1 MKNKTTLLI
10 IAAIIAVLGLSAI
23 QGYLISNAYQL
34 EKDVFVKETN
44 DAMSNIHNRK
54 EIELL
59 FDNMSEELEY
69 YISDYKNKRISKG
82 EILERLAIVSD
93 SLNGLHQVQYQDEI
107 KNIGLDY
114 AVKYKENIT
123 SIVVFEAK
131 EVDSILPSPL
141 MKTAFLFG
149 ENFNEE
155 NAIVIGNS
163 RLFDENDY
171 ILQTDDAIVTRT
183 FDYEVRSQRLIL
195 IEDYKS
201 IVFGRMAL
209 LLTAS
214 AIIFLIVVAL
224 FYYSIKNLI
233 TQKKTSEIKTD
244 FINNITHEL
253 KTPLATLSIATKS
266 LKNDAVKNN
275 KDAFENTLNIVIRQ
289 SDRLQKLVD
298 QVMTNSLSSES
309 LIMHKEHVVDNTY
322 FSELLED
329 FKLST
334 QHNDLTIDNQVY
346 PQEVMLRID
355 KFHFNTALLNIL
367 ENAVKYGKEKTHIIL
382 KTELRNGSYHIS
394 IKDNGIGISEK
405 NRAHLFDKFYRVS
418 DGNVHDVKG
427 LGLGLYY
434 TFQIIKAHGGSI
446 KVESELNKGTTF
458 NIKIPVN

>member
-34 EKDVFVKETN
+34 EKDVFIDETN
-44 DAMSNIHNRK
+44 DAMSKIHVRE

-59 FDNMSEELEY
+59 FDSMSEELEY
-69 YISDYKNKRISKG
+69 FISDYKNQRISKG
-82 EILERLAIVSD
+82 EILVRLAKVAD
-93 SLNGLHQVQYQDEI
+93 SLNGLHQVHYKDEI
-107 KNIGLDY
+107 NNIGLDY

-123 SIVVFEAK
+123 SITVFEAK
-131 EVDSILPSPL
+131 EIDTILPYQGIK
-141 MKTAFLFG
+141 KTFLFG
-149 ENFNEE
+149 ENFNED
-155 NAIVIGNS
+155 NSVVIGNS
-163 RLFDENDY
+163 RLFEENDY
-171 ILQTDDAIVTRT
+171 ILQTKDSVVTRT

-214 AIIFLIVVAL
+214 ALIFLIVVGL

-266 LKNDAVKNN
+266 LKNDAIKNN
-275 KDAFENTLNIVIRQ
+275 ASAFENTLNIVTRQ

-309 LIMHKEHVVDNTY
+309 ISMHKEHVIDNVY
-322 FSELLED
+322 FKELLED

-334 QHNDLTIDNQVY
+334 QRNDLTIDNQVY
-346 PQEVMLRID
+346 GSEVMLRID

-367 ENAVKYGKEKTHIIL
+367 ENAVKYGKEKTHIVL
-382 KTELRNGSYHIS
+382 KTELRNGTYHIS
-394 IKDNGIGISEK
+394 IMDNGIGISEK
-405 NRAHLFDKFYRVS
+405 NKQHLFDKFYRVS

-434 TFQIIKAHGGSI
+434 THQIIKAHNGTI
-446 KVESELNKGTTF
+446 IVESELNKGTTF